1 LKRYASAMKGLLC
14 RLVCALAFGHL
25 AAVAAPPP
33 TVPTTAPTA
42 PLQVSTAP
50 ANPAG
55 LANSAKAPQRI
66 ISLVP
71 SLTEA
76 VCLLQ
81 ACERLVAVD
90 RHSNW
95 PEAVRHLPTLGGL
108 DDTPL
113 ERLVALKPDLVLVPP
128 SSRLIPRL
136 NDLGIAT
143 LALPTQS
150 HADVQA
156 ALMAVGARLA
166 RSDLAAALWA
176 DAQEQIQQ
184 AAQAIATPLRGRRVY
199 VEVSSEPH
207 AAGPASFIG
216 QTLQRLGLR
225 NITPESAGPFP
236 RLNPEFIVRAE
247 PDVVVAPKAGFER
260 MRSRPGWAAMRA
272 LADPACALPPER
284 WELLVRPGPR
294 LGQAAQVLA
303 ACLNRTQQA
312 RQ

>member
-1 LKRYASAMKGLLC
+1 MACAPPLVGLMRGLMHGLARGLARGLLW
-14 RLVCALAFGHL
+14 ALGFGH
-25 AAVAAPPP
+25 AAAMA
-33 TVPTTAPTA
+33 TAP
-42 PLQVSTAP
+42 
-50 ANPAG
+50 
-55 LANSAKAPQRI
+55 PQRI

-95 PEAVRHLPTLGGL
+95 PEAVRQLPTLGGL

-156 ALMAVGARLA
+156 ALLAVGTRLG
-166 RSDLAAALWA
+166 RSDLAAALWT
-176 DAQEQIQQ
+176 DAQAQIQQ

-207 AAGPASFIG
+207 AAGPVSFIG
-216 QTLQRLGLR
+216 QTLQRLGLG

-247 PDVVVAPKAGFER
+247 PDVVVAPQAGFER
-260 MRSRPGWAAMRA
+260 MRSRPGWATMRA
-272 LADPACALPPER
+272 LADTACALPPDR

-303 ACLNRTQQA
+303 ACLNRTQLA
-312 RQ
+312 RP

>member
-1 LKRYASAMKGLLC
+1 MTGLIRGLIHGLMRGLMRGLLW
-14 RLVCALAFGHL
+14 ALACGH
-25 AAVAAPPP
+25 AVAMAAAP
-33 TVPTTAPTA
+33 
-42 PLQVSTAP
+42 
-50 ANPAG
+50 
-55 LANSAKAPQRI
+55 PQRI

-95 PEAVRHLPTLGGL
+95 PESVRQLPTLGGL

-113 ERLVALKPDLVLVPP
+113 ERLVALKPDLVLAPP
-128 SSRLIPRL
+128 SNRLIPRL

-156 ALMAVGARLA
+156 ALVAIGARLG
-166 RSDLAAALWA
+166 RSDAAAALWA
-176 DAQEQIQQ
+176 DAQVQIQQ
-184 AAQAIATPLRGRRVY
+184 AAQAIAAPLRGRRVY

-216 QTLQRLGLR
+216 QTLQRLGLG
-225 NITPESAGPFP
+225 NIAPESSGPFP

-247 PDVVVAPKAGFER
+247 PDVVVAPQAGFER
-260 MRSRPGWAAMRA
+260 MRSRPGWATMRA
-272 LADPACALPPER
+272 LADPACALPPDR
-284 WELLVRPGPR
+284 WEVLVRPGPR

-303 ACLNRTQQA
+303 ACLNRTQLA
-312 RQ
+312 RL